1 MNQSHEGR
9 QLDDRGKPRPVTVE
23 VNNKPVKVDGPTATG
38 LQIKQ
43 AAIDQGVSIKLDFHL
58 SVIGEGGKEERV
70 KDDESVTLRPDLKFF
85 AVAGDD
91 NS

>member
-1 MNQSHEGR
+1 MSQSHEGQ
-9 QLDDRGKPRPVTVE
+9 QLDDGGKAQPVTVV
-23 VNNKPVKVDGPTATG
+23 VNNKPIEVGGPTATG

-43 AAIDQGVSIKLDFHL
+43 AAIDQGASIKLDFHL
-58 SVIGEGGKEERV
+58 SVIGEDGKEVRV